1 MSWKR
6 QEYVCSLNEYIIKEA
21 SFSYLSF
28 LVFPI
33 ELDDDVLDLV
43 APLKDVATTV
53 FKFPVKMNEL
63 LK

>member
-1 MSWKR
+1 M
-6 QEYVCSLNEYIIKEA
+6 KEA

-28 LVFPI
+28 FVFPI

-43 APLKDVATTV
+43 APLEDVSTTV

>member
-6 QEYVCSLNEYIIKEA
+6 QEYVCSLNECLIEGA

-28 LVFPI
+28 FVFPI

-43 APLKDVATTV
+43 APLEDVSTTV